1 MPRSRLM
8 LHSTAHRGRLEIQ
21 RNAPIKTAAW
31 RLALLTDNDG
41 HVHLGAIVAG
51 HRDELCRYV
60 DLLAAVGAAKDV
72 KRDLTRVIFLDRID
86 HLSEFRRIAER
97 SLDNDRL
104 RNQLVELVDLSDK
117 AKVTP

>member
-8 LHSTAHRGRLEIQ
+8 LHSTAHRGRSEIQ
-21 RNAPIKTAAW
+21 RNAPMKTAAW

-41 HVHLGAIVAG
+41 YVHLGAIVAG

-72 KRDLTRVIFLDRID
+72 KQDLTRVILLDRID

-97 SLDNDRL
+97 AIDNDRL
-104 RNQLVELVDLSDK
+104 RNQLVELVDLS
-117 AKVTP
+117 